1 MRAGDRNVS
10 VAAAGIFKAHAY
22 LSLKS
27 GAALIRVE
35 ASNNFDMKLKRRHL
49 ITGVVVGLSCFFFH
63 TPALPPK

>member
-1 MRAGDRNVS
+1 MFLLQQQVS
-10 VAAAGIFKAHAY
+10 LRHY
-22 LSLKS
+22 LKS